1 MTASPPTSR
10 RRTTLFAVLGLV
22 ALAAVGAVVWFLSG
36 DAPGSVDIDQAAS
49 AIADDSATGDD
60 ETDVTEGD
68 DGADTA
74 VASEGLDG
82 TWTVD
87 TTIGEFS
94 VLDTTGTFVGFR
106 IDEELSTIGETE
118 AVGRTPG
125 VEGELVI
132 EDGTMTAA
140 TFSADM
146 TQIVSDESRRNTRI
160 YNALDAGAFPAATFT
175 LTEPVEVGDLA
186 EGEVVEVEAVG
197 TLEVKGVTNEVVA
210 PLQATLQD
218 GVAVVTGAFEI
229 TFADYDVA
237 VPTAPIVLSVSDVGD
252 VEFQLYLRR
261 A

>member
-1 MTASPPTSR
+1 MTTATSSR
-10 RRTTLFAVLGLV
+10 RTLFAVLGLAVV
-22 ALAAVGAVVWFLSG
+22 AAIGGVVWFLSG
-36 DAPGSVDIDQAAS
+36 DAPEGVDIDEAAS
-49 AIADDSATGDD
+49 AIADDAGVD
-60 ETDVTEGD
+60 EALD
-68 DGADTA
+68 DGDSSAA
-74 VASEGLDG
+74 VEGIDG

-87 TTIGEFS
+87 TSIGEFS

-132 EDGTMTAA
+132 DGGTLTSA
-140 TFSADM
+140 TFTADM
-146 TQIVSDESRRNTRI
+146 TQIVSDESRRNDKI
-160 YNALDAGAFPAATFT
+160 QSALETAAFPTATFT
-175 LTEPVEVGDLA
+175 LTDPVDVGDLA
-186 EGEVVEVEAVG
+186 EGAVVAVEVAG
-197 TLEVKGVTNEVVA
+197 TLSVHGVEQAVTV

-229 TFADYDVA
+229 TFADHDVQ

-261 A
+261 G